1 MTAAS
6 PFNNFDGVYARLKE
20 LLLTNSVARS
30 PWRSVLGQYLA
41 VLNSLSVE
49 IFDLFESQSVLE
61 YFTATLFANFKAY
74 KLCLTDAVSLSLTV
88 EYNGWSRSPGSDSTP
103 LRDFISSFTFDA
115 DDLPF
120 SPPSI
125 R

>member
-30 PWRSVLGQYLA
+30 PWRSVFRLHLA
-41 VLNSLSVE
+41 VLNPPSVE

-61 YFTATLFANFKAY
+61 YFTSTLFANFKAY
-74 KLCLTDAVSLSLTV
+74 KLCLTDTVSLSLAV
-88 EYNGWSRSPGSDSTP
+88 EYDGRSCTSSNSRPRHHFVTS
-103 LRDFISSFTFDA
+103 
-115 DDLPF
+115 
-120 SPPSI
+120 
-125 R
+125 